1 MLSHKAIRATARAYA
16 CGFRAHP
23 CLTTDT
29 TNPSHATHLRS
40 RPRHVDRSMPVQR
53 AWSQLVMVKFSK
65 YYDYMIES
73 INPATEQVI
82 KTFEPHSGEQIET
95 ALRQANRAFHDWRK
109 TPLAGRAA
117 LMKEAGAVLRRKKP
131 FFAVTITSEM
141 GKPILE
147 AEAEVEKC
155 AWACDYFA
163 DNAEAYL
170 ARDPRVSGANESYIQ
185 YAPLGTILAIM
196 PWNFPFWQV
205 FRFAAP
211 ALMAG
216 NTGILKHA
224 SNVPQCALAIEDIF
238 REAGFPEGVFR
249 ALLTPG
255 SAAGALIED
264 PRISAVTLTG
274 SEEAGSRAAELAGRS
289 LKKTVLE
296 LGGSDPF
303 IVLEDADLDAAVRTG
318 VRARYMNT
326 GQSCIAAKR
335 LIVVESA
342 YEAYQERFVEAVRSL
357 KVGDPL
363 DRTTQIGP
371 LARGDLRDALSEQVK
386 HSVRLGAKLLL
397 GGARRP
403 GRGHFFQP
411 TVLGN
416 VTPAMKA
423 GCEEVFGPVAALM
436 KARDAAEAVSLAN
449 ASPYGLGASLWTKDL
464 ERAREFA
471 RQIESGQVFINGM
484 VVSDPRLPF
493 GGVKRSGYGRELSEF
508 GIREFT
514 NIQTVWIA

>member
-1 MLSHKAIRATARAYA
+1 MH
-16 CGFRAHP
+16 
-23 CLTTDT
+23 
-29 TNPSHATHLRS
+29 
-40 RPRHVDRSMPVQR
+40 
-53 AWSQLVMVKFSK
+53 

-73 INPATEQVI
+73 INPATEQVL

-95 ALRQANRAFHDWRK
+95 ALKQAYHRFRDWRT
-109 TPLAGRAA
+109 TPFTEKAA
-117 LMKEAGAVLRRKKP
+117 LVKRVGATLRRKKP
-131 FFAVTITSEM
+131 ALAVTITSEM
-141 GKPILE
+141 GKPIVE
-147 AEAEVEKC
+147 ADAEVEKC

-163 DNAEAYL
+163 DNAEAFL
-170 ARDPRVSGANESYIQ
+170 ARDPRISGAAESYIQ
-185 YAPLGTILAIM
+185 YTPLGTILAIM

-216 NTGILKHA
+216 NTAVLKHA
-224 SNVPQCALAIEDIF
+224 SNVPQCALTIEDIF
-238 REAGFPEGVFR
+238 RESGFPEGVFR

-274 SEEAGSRAAELAGRS
+274 SEAAGSRTAELAGRS

-303 IVLEDADLDAAVRTG
+303 IVLEDADLDAAVRIG
-318 VRARYMNT
+318 ARSRYMNT

-335 LIVVESA
+335 FIVVESV
-342 YEAYQERFVEAVRSL
+342 YREYQERFVEAVRDL

-363 DRTTQIGP
+363 DRTTQLGP
-371 LARGDLRDALSEQVK
+371 LARGDLRDALSEQVR

-403 GRGHFFQP
+403 GRGYYFQP
-411 TVLGN
+411 TVLGE
-416 VTPAMKA
+416 VSPDMKA
-423 GCEEVFGPVAALM
+423 GSEEVFGPVAALM
-436 KARDAAEAVSLAN
+436 KARDAAEAIHLAN
-449 ASPYGLGASLWTKDL
+449 TSPYGLGASLWSRDL
-464 ERAREFA
+464 GRARKFA
-471 RQIESGQVFINGM
+471 CRIESGQVFINGM

-508 GIREFT
+508 GIREFM